1 MQYYIE
7 RQAIN
12 EYSYYNM
19 PQMDFGFLSK
29 KAINNTL
36 QISGIAS
43 SNAVDRQGEA
53 INILPSALKKAVPIF
68 LSKKSSSVKA
78 QAFLPNGKAINKT
91 FNMPNNGT
99 VLYHHGGVDNDGNYF
114 GKKQVGTVTRL
125 EPLDTS
131 IEDKK
136 TLDEI
141 ISSSTPAKPYQIR
154 ADVTVTDPN
163 VIKLINDGVAKQ
175 FSLNWYPCVR
185 VQNRLTG
192 EYFDV
197 SIAIMEL
204 SITPNPVNTD
214 AKFEVVDDSDY
225 KYNIGD
231 SIDTKDDVYEVIGQ
245 VKGIDSKEPYYK
257 VRSQMVA
264 KAVDLIMPE
273 SAFETKSYSVS
284 FDRSI
289 KAEVKDSDK
298 ELIDEVFK
306 KYHSTVN
313 MGYSQLLAW
322 SKTKDSKMASLTRA
336 PVYRNLQLLQK
347 AKTDWNKSD
356 VTKANK
362 TIAFVGRMKNAE
374 QGKPAN
380 SSTKYSKR
388 DISLMNW
395 AYKP

>member
-1 MQYYIE
+1 
-7 RQAIN
+7 
-12 EYSYYNM
+12 M
-19 PQMDFGFLSK
+19 PQMDFGFLST

-36 QISGIAS
+36 QISGVAS

-53 INILPSALKKAVPIF
+53 INILPSALEKAVPIF
-68 LSKKSSSVKA
+68 LGKKGTNIKA
-78 QAFLPNGKAINKT
+78 QAFLPNGKAITKT
-91 FNMPNNGT
+91 FSMPNNGT

-114 GKKQVGTVTRL
+114 GKKAVGIVTLL

-131 IEDKK
+131 VLDNK

-141 ISSSTPAKPYQIR
+141 ITATTPAKPYKIK
-154 ADVTVTDPN
+154 ADVTVTDPS
-163 VIKLINDGVAKQ
+163 VIKLINDGTARQ

-185 VQNRLTG
+185 VQNRITG

-197 SIAIMEL
+197 VIGIMEL

-214 AKFEVVDDSDY
+214 AKFEVVDDSNY

-231 SIDTKDDVYEVIGQ
+231 SIDTKDDVYEVMGQ
-245 VKGIDSKEPYYK
+245 MKGIGTKEPYYRVK
-257 VRSQMVA
+257 SQMVA

-273 SAFETKSYSVS
+273 SAFEQKKYTVS
-284 FDRSI
+284 FYSSV
-289 KAEVKDSDK
+289 KAEITNNKLV
-298 ELIDEVFK
+298 DEVFK
-306 KYHSTVN
+306 KYHAMVN
-313 MGYSQLLAW
+313 MSYSGLLAW
-322 SKTKDSKMASLTRA
+322 SKTKDSKMASLSRM
-336 PVYRNLQLLQK
+336 PINRNLELLKKPK
-347 AKTDWNKSD
+347 ADWGQSD

-362 TIAFVGRMKNAE
+362 TIAFISRAKGIE